1 MSKNAPIAS
10 LVATVHEHGVERLRA
25 GHPWV
30 YSSDLVRLQGEA
42 APGQPVLV
50 RDPRGRRLGV
60 ADYSPNSKI
69 VLRLLTRDA
78 GQAVDEDF
86 FRQRIRAAIA
96 WRQRVVRDSDACRVV
111 WGEADGLPGLVVDRY
126 RDAVS
131 FQILTF
137 GMEARRDLILRLLE
151 EELRPAVLVERN
163 DSRVRLLEG
172 LEMRSGLLKGD
183 SSHVEITMNGLH
195 LAMDL
200 LAGQKTG
207 GFLDQRENWPAP
219 LRYLSP
225 EAEALD
231 VFTYQGGFALHLAR
245 HCRRVEAVDISRDA
259 LEHADANA
267 QRNGLTGIDWIEA
280 NAFDLLRQYDDDGRR
295 FDVVVLDPPAF
306 AKSRS
311 ALATAE
317 RGYKEI
323 NLRAMKILRPGGMLV
338 TCSCS
343 HHLSEARLL
352 EIVADAA
359 NDAHRAVTVIE
370 RRTQSLDHPILLT
383 VPETYYLKC
392 VLAVLR

>member
-1 MSKNAPIAS
+1 MSNSAP
-10 LVATVHEHGVERLRA
+10 VATVNEHGQERIRN

-42 APGQPVLV
+42 APGEAVVV
-50 RDPRGRRLGV
+50 RDARGRRLGA

-69 VLRLLTRDA
+69 ALRLLTREA
-78 GQAVDEDF
+78 GQALDEEF
-86 FRQRIRAAIA
+86 FRARIRAAIA
-96 WRQRVVRDSDACRVV
+96 YRQRVVRDSDAWRVI

-131 FQILTF
+131 LQILTF
-137 GMEARRDLILRLLE
+137 AMEARRDLILRLLE

-183 SSHVEITMNGLH
+183 SSQVEITLNGLR
-195 LAMDL
+195 LTMDL

-245 HCRRVEAVDISRDA
+245 HCRHVEAVDISRDA

-267 QRNGLTGIDWIEA
+267 QRNGLTNVDWIEA

-343 HHLSEARLL
+343 HHMPEARLL
-352 EIVADAA
+352 DIVADAA
-359 NDAHRAVTVIE
+359 NDAHRAVTVVE

-383 VPETYYLKC
+383 VPETSYLKC

>member
-1 MSKNAPIAS
+1 MSKPFPIA
-10 LVATVHEHGVERLRA
+10 TINDHGLERVRA

-30 YSSDLVRLQGEA
+30 YGSDVVRLQGDA
-42 APGQPVLV
+42 AAGQAVTV
-50 RDPRGRRLGV
+50 RDQRGRRLGS
-60 ADYSPNSKI
+60 ADYSPHSKI
-69 VLRLLTRDA
+69 SLRLLTRDPD
-78 GQAVDEDF
+78 QAFDEDF
-86 FRQRIRAAIA
+86 FRSRIRTAVA
-96 WRQRVVRDSDACRVV
+96 WRRRLVHDSDACRLI

-126 RDAVS
+126 RDAISVQ
-131 FQILTF
+131 FLTWS
-137 GMEARRDLILRLLE
+137 MDARRDLLLRLLE
-151 EELRPAVLVERN
+151 EELRPQVMVERN

-172 LEMRSGLLKGD
+172 LELRAGLLKGE
-183 SSHVEITMNGLH
+183 SSQVEVSLNGLH

-207 GFLDQRENWPAP
+207 GFLDQRENWPAA
-219 LRYLSP
+219 LRYLP
-225 EAEALD
+225 EGAEALD

-245 HCRRVEAVDISRDA
+245 ACRRVEAVDISREA
-259 LEHADANA
+259 LEHAEANA
-267 QRNGLTGIDWIEA
+267 LRNNLTNIDWIEA

-323 NLRAMKILRPGGMLV
+323 NLRALKILRPGGMLV

-343 HHLSEARLL
+343 HHLAESRLL
-352 EIVADAA
+352 EIVAEAA
-359 NDAHRAVTVIE
+359 NDARRTVTVAE

-392 VLAVLR
+392 LLLFAH

>member
-1 MSKNAPIAS
+1 MSKPIPS
-10 LVATVHEHGVERLRA
+10 ATINEHGLERVRA
-25 GHPWV
+25 GHPWI
-30 YSSDLVRLQGEA
+30 YSSDLVRLQGEV
-42 APGQPVLV
+42 APGQAVAV
-50 RDPRGRRLGV
+50 RDPRGRRLGA

-69 VLRLLTRDA
+69 ALRLLTRDA
-78 GQAVDEDF
+78 DQSFDEAF
-86 FRQRIRAAIA
+86 FRERIRAAVVY
-96 WRQRVVRDSDACRVV
+96 RDRVVHDTDACRLI

-126 RDAVS
+126 RDAIS
-131 FQILTF
+131 LQILTW
-137 GMEARRDLILRLLE
+137 GMEARRDLLLRLLE
-151 EELRPAVLVERN
+151 EELKPAVIVERN

-172 LEMRSGLLKGD
+172 LEMRSGLLKGG
-183 SSHVEITMNGLH
+183 SSQVEITLNGLH

-207 GFLDQRENWPAP
+207 GFLDQRENWPSP
-219 LRYLSP
+219 LRYIP
-225 EAEALD
+225 EGAEALD

-245 HCRRVEAVDISRDA
+245 RCRRVEAVDISRDA

-267 QRNGLTGIDWIEA
+267 QRNQLSNIDWIEA

-295 FDVVVLDPPAF
+295 FDLVVLDPPAF
-306 AKSRS
+306 AKTRS

-343 HHLSEARLL
+343 HHLSESRLL

-359 NDAHRAVTVIE
+359 NDARRTITVIE

-392 VLAVLR
+392 VLAFVR

>member
-1 MSKNAPIAS
+1 
-10 LVATVHEHGVERLRA
+10 
-25 GHPWV
+25 
-30 YSSDLVRLQGEA
+30 
-42 APGQPVLV
+42 
-50 RDPRGRRLGV
+50 
-60 ADYSPNSKI
+60 
-69 VLRLLTRDA
+69 
-78 GQAVDEDF
+78 
-86 FRQRIRAAIA
+86 
-96 WRQRVVRDSDACRVV
+96 
-111 WGEADGLPGLVVDRY
+111 
-126 RDAVS
+126 
-131 FQILTF
+131 
-137 GMEARRDLILRLLE
+137 
-151 EELRPAVLVERN
+151 
-163 DSRVRLLEG
+163 
-172 LEMRSGLLKGD
+172 MRSGLLKGD
-183 SSHVEITMNGLH
+183 SSQVEITLNGLR
-195 LAMDL
+195 LTMDL

-245 HCRRVEAVDISRDA
+245 HCRHVEAVDISRDA

-267 QRNGLTGIDWIEA
+267 QRNGLTNIDWIEA

-343 HHLSEARLL
+343 HHMPEARLL
-352 EIVADAA
+352 DIVADAA
-359 NDAHRAVTVIE
+359 NDAHRAVTVVE

-383 VPETYYLKC
+383 VPETSYLKC

>member
-1 MSKNAPIAS
+1 MSKPAP
-10 LVATVHEHGVERLRA
+10 VATINDHGLERLRA

-30 YSSDLVRLQGEA
+30 YSTDLVRLQGEVT
-42 APGQPVLV
+42 PGQAVAV
-50 RDPRGRRLGV
+50 RDARGRRLGA

-69 VLRLLTRDA
+69 ALRLLTRDTD
-78 GQAVDEDF
+78 QALDEDF
-86 FRQRIRAAIA
+86 FRVRLRAAIA
-96 WRQRVVRDSDACRVV
+96 YRRRVVRDSDAWRVV
-111 WGEADGLPGLVVDRY
+111 WGEADGLPGLVVDHY
-126 RDAVS
+126 RDALS
-131 FQILTF
+131 IQILTF
-137 GMEARRDLILRLLE
+137 AMEARRDLILRLLD
-151 EELRPAVLVERN
+151 EELRPAVVVERN

-183 SSHVEITMNGLH
+183 NSQVEITLNGLR
-195 LAMDL
+195 LTMDL

-245 HCRRVEAVDISRDA
+245 QCRRVEAVDISRDA

-267 QRNGLTGIDWIEA
+267 QRNGLTNIDWIEA

-343 HHLSEARLL
+343 HHLSESRLL
-352 EIVADAA
+352 DIVADAA
-359 NDAHRAVTVIE
+359 NDAHRTVTVVE

-392 VLAVLR
+392 VLAILR

>member
-1 MSKNAPIAS
+1 MSNPAP
-10 LVATVHEHGVERLRA
+10 VATVNDHGLERLRS

-30 YSSDLVRLQGEA
+30 YNTDLVRLQGEV
-42 APGQPVLV
+42 APAQAVVV
-50 RDPRGRRLGV
+50 RDARGRRLGA

-69 VLRLLTRDA
+69 ALRLLTRDA
-78 GQAVDEDF
+78 EQCFDADF
-86 FRQRIRAAIA
+86 FRQRIRAALA
-96 WRQRVVRDSDACRVV
+96 YRQRVVRDSDAYRVV

-126 RDAVS
+126 REALSV
-131 FQILTF
+131 QILTF
-137 GMEARRDLILRLLE
+137 AMEARRDLLLRLLE

-172 LEMRSGLLKGD
+172 LELRSGLLKGA
-183 SSHVEITMNGLH
+183 SSQVEIALNGLS
-195 LAMDL
+195 LRLDL

-245 HCRRVEAVDISRDA
+245 HCRHVEAVDISRDA

-267 QRNGLTGIDWIEA
+267 QRNGLANIDWIEA

-343 HHLSEARLL
+343 HHLAESRLL
-352 EIVADAA
+352 DIVADAA
-359 NDAHRAVTVIE
+359 NDAHRTVTVVE

-392 VLAVLR
+392 VLAILR